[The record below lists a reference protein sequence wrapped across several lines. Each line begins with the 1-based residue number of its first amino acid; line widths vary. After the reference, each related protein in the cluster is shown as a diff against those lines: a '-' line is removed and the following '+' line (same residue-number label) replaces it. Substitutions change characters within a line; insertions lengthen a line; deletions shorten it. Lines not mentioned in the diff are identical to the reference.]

1 MQSKNY
7 SCYYQVNIEKT
18 KGWFFVGILRSFENM
33 AFDRTLDKQTA
44 LFEIFVPEDKQTEFL
59 DLMQAM
65 IDLKVVTNLQ
75 KLPNR
80 MQELDG
86 LIQQVLPI

>member
-1 MQSKNY
+1 MPVKDY
-7 SCYYQVNIEKT
+7 SCYYQVNIEKS

-44 LFEIFVPEDKQTEFL
+44 LFEVFVPQDQQAEFVA
-59 DLMQAM
+59 LMQLM
-65 IDLKVVTNLQ
+65 IDLKIVGKFL

-80 MQELDG
+80 LES
-86 LIQQVLPI
+86 